1 MLDYRAVMNR
11 RSTGHLIFALAV
23 MFAFAMSAAQVSQ
36 RGVHTAKEHVTYSD
50 QIAPL
55 FYDHCTTCHHPG
67 GAGPFSLLT
76 YANARRWGMVI
87 ENVTQSRFMPPWL
100 PAPGY
105 GEFADDRRLP
115 DKDLQ
120 LIKEWVEA
128 GMPEGNPKDAPK
140 PPVYTSKW
148 VLGPPDI
155 ILKVTSPTQ
164 IPPSGPDLFINFVL
178 PVPIKHTEYVRAL
191 QIIPGSPRVVH
202 HCNIIIDRT
211 DSMRRSHPHT
221 WQKGIPGMEFTFD
234 AGDTFE
240 PDSHFLFWKPDTPA
254 LIEPKGMPWRIDP
267 GNDLVLNTHFKPTGK
282 WETAQ
287 AEIGLYFTDKP
298 PVAHPMLVQLEHDG
312 ALDIPPGDS
321 HFVIEDHLTL
331 PVAVEVLGVYPH
343 AHYLGKRLEGWAV
356 LPNGEKKWLIL
367 IPDWDIDRQSVYTYK
382 KPIFLPRG
390 TVLHMRYI
398 YDNSTG
404 NIRNPNSPPIRVR
417 AGNQSTDEMG
427 HLWFQV
433 LALPLPNSKE
443 DPRILLEKAWMENR
457 LRKYAN
463 DETALYN
470 LAYVD
475 RTEGNFADAEV
486 LYRRILAGKP
496 NDARSLTALGTAIDA
511 SGDWKQAEAEFQK
524 ALAADPSYGD
534 AHYDLAQ
541 LDFIHDSYAQAA
553 QEYRGLLAENPN
565 DAAAH
570 NGLGIVLMAT
580 NQTVGAR
587 QQFEATIALDPD
599 NFDALYNLAVI
610 ESGDND
616 LTNAEDLLRRALSQ
630 KDDADAHQL
639 LGNLY
644 AQDGQMA
651 AALHQFEAVQAL
663 HPTDP
668 LPHREIAE
676 AYEQM
681 GDLASAIRELN
692 AALALDSTNADDW
705 NNLGVAE
712 ARAGDRASARKD
724 FEHALSLDPNHAAAR
739 ANLAKL

>member
-1 MLDYRAVMNR
+1 MTR
-11 RSTGHLIFALAV
+11 RSIGHFFLTILIGSAALIA
-23 MFAFAMSAAQVSQ
+23 SAQVSQ
-36 RGVHTAKEHVTYSD
+36 PHARAAEEHVTFSK
-50 QIAPL
+50 QIAPI
-55 FYDHCTTCHHPG
+55 FYDHCSTCHHPG

-76 YANARRWGMVI
+76 YADARRWGMVI

-105 GEFADDRRLP
+105 GDFADDRRLP
-115 DKDLQ
+115 DKDLE

-128 GMPEGNPKDAPK
+128 GMPEGDPKDAPK

-148 VLGPPDI
+148 VLGPPDL

-164 IPPSGPDLFINFVL
+164 IPPSGPDQFINFVL

-211 DSMRRSHPHT
+211 DSMRRAHPNT

-287 AEIGLYFTDKP
+287 AVIGLYFTDKP
-298 PVAHPMLVQLEHDG
+298 PVAHPMLIQLEHDG
-312 ALDIPPGDS
+312 ALDIPAGDS
-321 HFVIEDHLTL
+321 DFVIQDQLTL
-331 PVAVEVLGVYPH
+331 PVDVDVLGVYPH
-343 AHYLGKRLEGWAV
+343 AHYLGKRLEGWAI

-382 KPIFLPRG
+382 KPIFLPHG
-390 TVLHMRYI
+390 TVLHMRYV

-404 NIRNPNSPPIRVR
+404 NIRNPHSPPIRVR
-417 AGNQSTDEMG
+417 AGNESTDEMG
-427 HLWFQV
+427 HLWLQV

-457 LRKYAN
+457 LRKYAD

-475 RTEGNFADAEV
+475 RTEGSFAEAEA
-486 LYRRILAGKP
+486 LYRRILVAKP
-496 NDARSLTALGTAIDA
+496 KDARTLTALGAALDT
-511 SGDWKQAEAEFQK
+511 SGDWKEAEAEFQK
-524 ALAADPSYGD
+524 ALAADPSYAD
-534 AHYDLAQ
+534 AHYDLAE
-541 LDFIHDSYAQAA
+541 LDFGHDNNAEAV
-553 QEYRGLLAENPN
+553 QEYKSLLADNPN
-565 DAAAH
+565 DASAH

-580 NQTVGAR
+580 NQTAEA
-587 QQFEATIALDPD
+587 QHEFEAAIALAPD

-610 ESGDND
+610 EAENND
-616 LTNAEDLLRRALSQ
+616 LPRAAELLEHALSQ
-630 KDDADAHQL
+630 KNDADAHQL
-639 LGNLY
+639 LGNVY
-644 AQDGQMA
+644 AQSGQLA
-651 AALHQFEAVQAL
+651 DALKQFEAVSAL
-663 HPTDP
+663 HPNDP
-668 LPHREIAE
+668 VPHREVAQV
-676 AYEQM
+676 YEMM
-681 GDLASAIRELN
+681 GDLNSAIRELN
-692 AALALDSTNADDW
+692 SALAVDPQNADDW
-705 NNLGVAE
+705 NNLGVIE
-712 ARAGDRASARKD
+712 ARAGDREAARRD
-724 FEHALSLDPNHAAAR
+724 FEHALALDPNHAAAR